1 MAVTKSGQNNLTSP
15 DGNGLALFVDIND
28 GGLKMKDINGNIE
41 NVGTYVFNRPLDAGV
56 LMMDNGLALSSTLA
70 VVQDQNNSDSRLYL
84 ATNQVTAG
92 KVITNTALG
101 VDALLGITT
110 GGQNTA
116 IGYNA
121 LKAATEEFGNIAIGS
136 GAMSLSYGEDTYN
149 TAIGYNALTPTQNLD
164 TNNYGIAIGS
174 YAMNESYQ
182 YHSVAVGTNAMRNTG
197 WNGESG
203 ARNNYNVAI
212 GENAFRD
219 NLQVTESIGIGK
231 DVGYYEGTYKNINTS
246 ILLGKS
252 VFGGDI
258 AGAYSGNNIMIG
270 NEVGYNGVTI
280 GSTIAMGYQA
290 MYQNYYSIQDIAI
303 GYQAMYGVASAGDG
317 TTSTDGNIA
326 IGYQALYNSS
336 SDELNIGISS
346 GNIAIGYQALYGTG
360 AIARAYVIAIGYQSA
375 LSPIAEDPVNHL
387 ASPIVIGN
395 NAGTYA
401 PSNSIFVGSEAGGN
415 AQGITN
421 IGVGY
426 RALKQATG
434 TENVAFGSNALP
446 VLTTGNQST
455 AFGTNALLSATTS
468 TQNTAVGYSA
478 LSGVTTG
485 AGLNVGVG
493 SQVATALTTGIQ
505 NVYVGALATASDVS
519 NYNVVIGASAIGTG
533 SNNTLVG
540 QGASTGGFS
549 GSIIL
554 GKGATATG
562 NNQFVVGSTGTPV
575 GTLATEAVVS
585 DRSWSVIINGTAYKV
600 LLKA

>member
-41 NVGTYVFNRPLDAGV
+41 NVDTYVFNRPLDAGV

-121 LKAATEEFGNIAIGS
+121 LKSATEEYGNIAIGS
-136 GAMSLSYGEDTYN
+136 GAMSLSYGDDTYN
-149 TAIGYNALTPTQNLD
+149 TAIGYNALTPTLNLD

-197 WNGESG
+197 YDG
-203 ARNNYNVAI
+203 ASSVRNNYTVAI
-212 GENAFRD
+212 GENALRG

-252 VFGGDI
+252 VFGGDV

-270 NEVGYNGVTI
+270 NEVSYNGI
-280 GSTIAMGYQA
+280 GVGATIAIGYQA
-290 MYQNYYSIQDIAI
+290 MYQNYYSGEDIAI
-303 GYQAMYGVASAGDG
+303 GYQAMYGAPLPPSGTGDS
-317 TTSTDGNIA
+317 TTYNVA
-326 IGYQALYNSS
+326 IGYQALYNCASDSLGVGVSS
-336 SDELNIGISS
+336 A
-346 GNIAIGYQALYGTG
+346 NIAIGYQALYGTEFV
-360 AIARAYVIAIGYQSA
+360 ARDGLIAIGYQAA
-375 LSPIAEDPVNHL
+375 LTPIANDLVN
-387 ASPIVIGN
+387 PNPTVVIGN

-401 PSNSIFVGSEAGGN
+401 PSSSVFVGSEAGRN
-415 AQGITN
+415 AQGVSN

-426 RALKQATG
+426 RALKEATG
-434 TENVAFGSNALP
+434 TDNVAFGSNALQG
-446 VLTTGNQST
+446 LTTGIQST
-455 AFGTNALLSATTS
+455 AFGTNALYFATTS
-468 TQNTAVGYSA
+468 TQNTAVGYNA
-478 LSGVTTG
+478 LLNVTTG
-485 AGLNVGVG
+485 GGLNVGIG
-493 SQVATALTTGIQ
+493 SSAGIYLATGTK
-505 NVYVGALATASDVS
+505 NVYVGAESAADATSDS
-519 NYNVVIGASAIGTG
+519 NVVIGQATVGTG

-554 GKGATATG
+554 GKDAIATA
-562 NNQFVVGSTGTPV
+562 NNQFVVGSTSTPV
-575 GTLATEAVVS
+575 GTLTTETVTS